1 MAKIY
6 KITAYIVDPNG
17 RYEDAEECYKDL
29 IDGSEVYTPV
39 PIKHQMAKFDVYSL
53 QYHIVWAIKYRK
65 PIFIGEIETDIRNYL
80 LETLKSLDMNIIAME
95 IMPDHIHLLVNCS
108 PQHYIPDIIKAL
120 KGVSARLLMKEFGEE
135 LKRKLWG
142 GHLWNPS
149 YFVATASEN
158 TEEQIRK
165 YIQNQKRK

>member
-1 MAKIY
+1 MEV
-6 KITAYIVDPNG
+6 THG
-17 RYEDAEECYKDL
+17 RGY
-29 IDGSEVYTPV
+29 
-39 PIKHQMAKFDVYSL
+39 VYSI
-53 QYHIVWAIKYRK
+53 QYHIVWCVKYRHK
-65 PIFIGEIETDIRNYL
+65 IITEKIENRLIEILNKIADDNGFQILECNTDKDR
-80 LETLKSLDMNIIAME
+80 
-95 IMPDHIHLLVNCS
+95 IHLLVNCS
-108 PQHYIPDIIKAL
+108 PQHYIPDMIKAL

-149 YFVATASEN
+149 YFVSTVSEN

>member
-1 MAKIY
+1 MEV
-6 KITAYIVDPNG
+6 THG
-17 RYEDAEECYKDL
+17 RGY
-29 IDGSEVYTPV
+29 
-39 PIKHQMAKFDVYSL
+39 VYSI
-53 QYHIVWAIKYRK
+53 QYHIVWCVKYRHK
-65 PIFIGEIETDIRNYL
+65 IITEQIENRLIEILSKIADDNGFQILEYNTD
-80 LETLKSLDMNIIAME
+80 K
-95 IMPDHIHLLVNCS
+95 DHIHLLVNCS
-108 PQHYIPDIIKAL
+108 PQHYIPDMIKAL

-149 YFVATASEN
+149 YFVATVSEN